1 MVDDT
6 GDEFDKAPATEP
18 PGARKRHQAVGL
30 VVGAVLAGG
39 LQVFGPPDGLTRE
52 AWIAASLVVLMATWW
67 VTEAIPIAVTALL
80 PMVVLPLT
88 GVASMKAA
96 ATPFASPIVM
106 LLMGGFIIAK
116 SVERWNLHERI
127 ALNVVLRAGTNP
139 GSLVAGF
146 MVAAAVL
153 SMWISNTATTIMLLP
168 IAVSVARAVLGRDDL
183 KAPFTLALL
192 LGLAYG
198 ASIGGLGTPVGTPTN
213 LIVIGYLA
221 EQTGTEIS
229 FGTWMLIGIPMV
241 LLMLPAAW
249 FTLTRWAFK
258 LTVTQ
263 GGEGQSV
270 LAQRLAALGGMRV
283 PERRVLMV
291 FSLIA
296 SAWIFRKLLNTV
308 EVAGVSPFA
317 GLSDPLIAVAGAIAF
332 FLIPSGSMREK
343 GTMLLDWDTA
353 VQIPWGVVLL
363 FGGGLSMASAI
374 TSTGLAAWLGGEM
387 AGLTAMPL
395 IVIMLAL
402 TTFIIFATEVSSNV
416 ATASALLPVIGAI
429 ASAGGADPVI
439 LAMPVAMAASC
450 AFMLPMA
457 TGPNAIVFASGHVS
471 IAQMAVVGIRLNI
484 LGILLISAASY
495 VLVPLLF
502 GA

>member
-1 MVDDT
+1 M
-6 GDEFDKAPATEP
+6 EQAESMQPAS
-18 PGARKRHQAVGL
+18 ARARHQKIGL
-30 VVGAVLAGG
+30 LLGIGLSLG
-39 LQVFGPPDGLTRE
+39 LQLLGPPDGLTRE
-52 AWIAASLVVLMATWW
+52 AWIAASLVILMATWW
-67 VTEAIPIAVTALL
+67 VTEAIPIAVTSLL
-80 PMVVLPLT
+80 PMVILPLF
-88 GVASMKAA
+88 GVASMKQAA
-96 ATPFASPIVM
+96 APFASPIVM

-116 SVERWNLHERI
+116 SVERWNLHERV
-127 ALNVVLRAGTNP
+127 ALNIVVRAGSNP
-139 GSLVAGF
+139 AALVAGF
-146 MVAAAVL
+146 MAAAALL

-168 IAVSVARAVLGRDDL
+168 IAVSVARAVLGGENL
-183 KAPFTLALL
+183 KAPFALALL

-221 EQTGTEIS
+221 EQTGKEIAFS
-229 FGTWMLIGIPMV
+229 TWMMIGIPMV

-258 LTVTQ
+258 LEARDGGQ
-263 GGEGQSV
+263 GRAVIQ
-270 LAQRLAALGGMRV
+270 QQLAALGRIQV
-283 PERRVLMV
+283 PERRVLIV

-296 SAWIFRKLLNTV
+296 GAWIFRKLLNGLV
-308 EVAGVSPFA
+308 LFGAQPFE
-317 GLSDPLIAVAGAIAF
+317 GLSDPLIAIAGAVLF
-332 FLIPSGSMREK
+332 FLIPSGSAKEK
-343 GTMLLDWDTA
+343 GSMLLDWETA
-353 VQIPWGVVLL
+353 VNIPWGVVLL
-363 FGGGLSMASAI
+363 FGGGLAMANAI

-387 AGLTAMPL
+387 AGVTTLPLVGIMVVLTAF
-395 IVIMLAL
+395 V
-402 TTFIIFATEVSSNV
+402 IFATEVSSNV

-471 IAQMAVVGIRLNI
+471 IAQMAVVGIRLNL
-484 LGILLISAASY
+484 LGILLISMACYA
-495 VLVPLLF
+495 LVPLLF

>member
-1 MVDDT
+1 M
-6 GDEFDKAPATEP
+6 GEAKAGLLPR
-18 PGARKRHQAVGL
+18 ARGRHQNIGL
-30 VVGAVLAGG
+30 LLGVVLAGG
-39 LQVFGPPDGLTRE
+39 LQILGPPDGLTRE
-52 AWIAASLVVLMATWW
+52 AWIAASLVLLMATWW
-67 VTEAIPIAVTALL
+67 VTEAIPIAVTSLL
-80 PMVVLPLT
+80 PMVILPIT
-88 GVASMKAA
+88 GIASMKAA
-96 ATPFASPIVM
+96 AAPFASPIVM

-127 ALNVVLRAGTNP
+127 ALNIVVRAGTNP
-139 GSLVAGF
+139 AALVAGF
-146 MVAAAVL
+146 MAAAALL

-168 IAVSVARAVLGRDDL
+168 IAVSVAHAVLGKEDL

-213 LIVIGYLA
+213 LIVIGYLSD
-221 EQTGTEIS
+221 QTGQEIS

-241 LLMLPAAW
+241 VIMLPAAW

-258 LTVTQ
+258 LDVSA
-263 GGEGQSV
+263 GGKGQAV
-270 LAQRLAALGGMRV
+270 LQERLSTLGQVRT
-283 PERRVLMV
+283 PERRVLIV

-296 SAWIFRKLLNTV
+296 TSWIFRKLLNGV
-308 EVAGVSPFA
+308 EIA
-317 GLSDPLIAVAGAIAF
+317 GLMPFEGVSDPLIAIAGAIVF
-332 FLIPSGSMREK
+332 FLIPSGSQKEK
-343 GTMLLDWDTA
+343 GTMLLDWETA
-353 VQIPWGVVLL
+353 TTIPWGVVLL

-374 TSTGLAAWLGGEM
+374 TSSGLATWLGGEM
-387 AGLTAMPL
+387 AGLTTLPL
-395 IVIMLAL
+395 IVIMVAL

-416 ATASALLPVIGAI
+416 ATASALLPVVGAI

-471 IAQMAVVGIRLNI
+471 IAQMAVVGIRLNL
-484 LGILLISAASY
+484 LGILLISAACY
-495 VLVPLLF
+495 ILVPVLF
-502 GA
+502 AS

>member
-1 MVDDT
+1 
-6 GDEFDKAPATEP
+6 
-18 PGARKRHQAVGL
+18 
-30 VVGAVLAGG
+30 
-39 LQVFGPPDGLTRE
+39 
-52 AWIAASLVVLMATWW
+52 
-67 VTEAIPIAVTALL
+67 
-80 PMVVLPLT
+80 
-88 GVASMKAA
+88 
-96 ATPFASPIVM
+96 
-106 LLMGGFIIAK
+106 
-116 SVERWNLHERI
+116 
-127 ALNVVLRAGTNP
+127 
-139 GSLVAGF
+139 
-146 MVAAAVL
+146 
-153 SMWISNTATTIMLLP
+153 
-168 IAVSVARAVLGRDDL
+168 
-183 KAPFTLALL
+183 
-192 LGLAYG
+192 
-198 ASIGGLGTPVGTPTN
+198 
-213 LIVIGYLA
+213 
-221 EQTGTEIS
+221 
-229 FGTWMLIGIPMV
+229 MV

-263 GGEGQSV
+263 GEEGQSV
-270 LAQRLAALGGMRV
+270 LAERLAALGSMRV
-283 PERRVLMV
+283 PERRVLIV
-291 FSLIA
+291 FSVIA
-296 SAWIFRKLLNTV
+296 SAWMFRKLLNAV

-471 IAQMAVVGIRLNI
+471 IAQMAVVGIRLNV
-484 LGILLISAASY
+484 LGILLITAASY